1 MTLPFGTQ
9 LKLGRERL
17 RFGFLNEFHQHDRPF
32 IDNPN
37 VLVLFLGDEGLV
49 ENGAELSWVAPLPV
63 YLQAILGVFD
73 GDNTDAFGRGSLRD
87 PLLTARLRTFLELGD
102 TSAPQLGVS
111 GAHGATAA
119 ATRANYLGLEAK
131 YKHTPAGWLHPPL
144 TVGGEV
150 FLAHRRSPVPGD
162 TSGEPGEAQTALR
175 RTAAQEPDD
184 GEPAP
189 GPGFERRNPYGY
201 YVWTDVQP
209 WKRWVF
215 GVRYD
220 WTEFPDGPGHE
231 WAIGPYVGF
240 MPSEFPCAAP
250 RWPGWRCSS
259 PLYA

>member
-87 PLLTARLRTFLELGD
+87 
-102 TSAPQLGVS
+102 
-111 GAHGATAA
+111 
-119 ATRANYLGLEAK
+119 
-131 YKHTPAGWLHPPL
+131 PL

-250 RWPGWRCSS
+250 RWPGWRCSI